1 MIQKSIP
8 LYYPDF
14 RDPRLGHGLGR
25 PSSSVKLDIFI
36 ENKGFRE
43 RKLTLKGEKHK
54 EKEMYLIK
62 SWNSNQGWFSI
73 GHQVASRMDHLI
85 KGSTDQIH
93 FIFEINVGKSR
104 IRHRKTL
111 NFELRHSIGVDL
123 EIDHSISES
132 LYVGSDSFQ
141 L

>member
-73 GHQVASRMDHLI
+73 GHQVAP
-85 KGSTDQIH
+85 
-93 FIFEINVGKSR
+93 INVGKSR
-104 IRHRKTL
+104 IRHRTTL
-111 NFELRHSIGVDL
+111 NFELRHFNRFAGDL
-123 EIDHSISES
+123 EIHHSISES
-132 LYVGSDSFQ
+132 F
-141 L
+141 